1 MTTVTVLCCVALYM
15 CSLPCLAYLQGKSY
29 HITEYFTVLKSRYFL
44 LIVLLQFAF
53 AVLFALNRLWAGV
66 ICVCVTLPLGIVF
79 AVKIAKSNKPM
90 KFTFRMILTSAAL
103 CCVITAVCLVFPV
116 GVALLPFAVAFSHI
130 VLLPL
135 ESAIGRYYISKARK
149 KLHASNVV
157 TIAVTGSFGKTSVKQ
172 ILSQLLNCNATP
184 SSYNTPLGIARYI
197 NGNAIDSRYI
207 VLEFGA
213 RRRGD
218 ISKLCRL
225 FPPDVGVITGV
236 TDQHLETFKS
246 LDNIVYEKGCLIDSL
261 TESSFCV
268 IGSVQNTE
276 SYRTRGKCRKVY
288 VGTDGLS
295 FDIVKVEN
303 NEMHFVVHGD
313 NDVDFQCPLLGV
325 ANVQNI
331 VCALEV
337 CRQLGYDISQFKDSV
352 KGLLQIDHRMQ
363 LINTPHFDII
373 DDSYNAN
380 INGVASCCTTLD
392 MLRGAKVAISQ
403 GIVEGGSQQR
413 QLNVQCG
420 RLLGAS
426 CRLVVV
432 VGVNSNSIAEGVALA
447 GGNVVFADSTADA
460 VKTVNALDY
469 KVDYL
474 LFQNDIPEDCTKI

>member
-1 MTTVTVLCCVALYM
+1 MTAVTVLCCVTFYL

-44 LIVLLQFAF
+44 LLVLLQFAF
-53 AVLFALNRLWAGV
+53 AVLFLLSELWAG
-66 ICVCVTLPLGIVF
+66 ICCACVTLPLGVLL

-90 KFTFRMILTSAAL
+90 KFTSRMVRTSVAL
-103 CCVITAVCLVFPV
+103 CCVITAMCFVFSV
-116 GVALLPFAVAFSHI
+116 GVVLLPFAVALSHI
-130 VLLPL
+130 ILLPV
-135 ESAIGRYYISKARK
+135 ESAIGRYYISKARR

-172 ILSQLLNCNATP
+172 ILSQLLDCNATP

-197 NGNAIDSRYI
+197 NENAIDSPYI

-236 TDQHLETFKS
+236 TTQHLETFKNI
-246 LDNIVYEKGCLIDSL
+246 DNIVYEKGCLIDSL
-261 TESSFCV
+261 KENSFCI
-268 IGSVQNTE
+268 IGSTQNTE
-276 SYRTRGKCRKVY
+276 SYRTRGKCRRVY

-295 FDIVKVEN
+295 FDIIKVEN
-303 NEMHFVVHGD
+303 NKMHFVMHGD
-313 NDVDFQCPLLGV
+313 NDVYFESPLLGV
-325 ANVQNI
+325 ANVKNI

-337 CRQLGYDISQFKDSV
+337 CRQLGYDIKQFTEKVSEL
-352 KGLLQIDHRMQ
+352 KQIPHRMQ
-363 LINTPHFDII
+363 LINTPHFAII

-380 INGVASCCTTLD
+380 INGVESCSETLD
-392 MLRGAKVAISQ
+392 MLKGTKVAISQ
-403 GIVEGGSQQR
+403 GIVEGGKQQR
-413 QLNVQCG
+413 QLNVRCG

-432 VGVNSNSIAEGVALA
+432 IGVNSDSIAEGVALA

-460 VKTVNALDY
+460 VKKVNALDY

-474 LFQNDIPEDCTKI
+474 LFQNDIPQDCTKI